1 MGASRADLR
10 RLAMGTLMPGFDGPD
25 LPRWVIDGYA
35 AGLASVCLYGSNVVA
50 PQQLSALCA
59 ALREGRPDVV
69 LALDEEGGDVTRLHY
84 RTGSPE
90 PGNAVL
96 GRLDDTRLTRD
107 SAARVGAG
115 CAAYGI
121 NLDLAPD
128 VDVNSADS
136 NPVIGVRSFGAD
148 PALVARHTAAWVE
161 GLQGSGVAAC
171 AKHFPGHGD
180 TVADSH
186 LELPVV
192 DVPLEV
198 LLERELAPFAAA
210 VRAGAA
216 AVMTSHIVVREVDPT
231 QPATFSPTVIRGLL
245 RDRLGFDGVVVTDAL
260 DMAGASRG
268 IGIPEAAVRA
278 LLAGCDLLCLGTGG
292 TREQL
297 DEIVDAVVAAVD
309 AGRLETSRVAEAAER
324 VARLAADWP
333 VRVGAM
339 QPAAAVDDWSGAF
352 RQGGVVAS
360 WRASSAAPVVVQVG
374 TVANQAVGDVAWG
387 PAALGL
393 AVAPDDVPDG
403 AKVAV
408 VGRAIGPGH
417 PAWELADRLRGAG
430 HEVVVV
436 ECGWPREADGRL
448 PDLVTFGASRGVARS
463 LVTFLGVGAA

>member
-25 LPRWVIDGYA
+25 LPGWVIEGYA

-128 VDVNSADS
+128 ADVNSADS

-192 DVPLEV
+192 DVSLEV

-216 AVMTSHIVVREVDPT
+216 AVMTSHIVVREVDPI
-231 QPATFSPTVIRGLL
+231 QPATFSPKVIRGLL

-292 TREQL
+292 TRVQL
-297 DEIVDAVVAAVD
+297 DEVVDAVVAAVD
-309 AGRLETSRVAEAAER
+309 AGRLEPSRVAEAAER
-324 VARLAADWP
+324 VARLAAEWP
-333 VRVGAM
+333 ARVGAM
-339 QPAAAVDDWSGAF
+339 QPAAAVDDWSRAF
-352 RQGGVVAS
+352 HQGGAVAS

-374 TVANQAVGDVAWG
+374 TVANQAVGDVVWG

-408 VGRAIGPGH
+408 VARAIGPGH

-448 PDLVTFGASRGVARS
+448 PDLVTFGASCGVARS